1 MKILVTGG
9 AGFIGSF
16 IVDELVKAGYDV
28 RIYDNLDPQ
37 VHGKSRKK
45 PVYLNKNAQFIK
57 GDILDADKFYK
68 AVKDVDVLYHEA
80 AAVGVGQSMYE
91 IRRYVEQNS
100 LGAAVVLD
108 TIANKKTKLKKML
121 VASSMSM
128 YGEGRYKCPKC
139 GPVAPGL
146 RCFEQLKKRK
156 WDVECPRCSTKLK
169 AVPTDETKPLDP
181 TSIYAIGKRDHE
193 EMFMSVGR
201 AYKLPT
207 VALRYFNAYGP
218 RQALSNPYT
227 GVCAIFSSRILNG
240 GNPVIFEDGLQSR
253 DFIHVKDVARANRL
267 AMEKKAAD
275 YQIFN
280 VGSGEPISILEI
292 ARTLARKIQPGMNI
306 KPEIKHAFR
315 EGDIRH
321 CYADACKIA
330 KTIGFKA
337 SIKFE
342 DGIDDLTE
350 WVARQVCEDRT
361 TDAIKELK
369 KRGLTH

>member
-16 IVDELVKAGYDV
+16 IVDELVTAGYDV
-28 RIYDNLDPQ
+28 RVYDNLDPQ

-45 PVYLNKNAQFIK
+45 PAYLNKNAQFIK
-57 GDILDADKFYK
+57 GDVLDADKFYK

-128 YGEGRYKCPKC
+128 YGEGRYRCPKC

-146 RCFEQLKKRK
+146 RSFEQLKKRK
-156 WDVECPRCSTKLK
+156 WDVECPKCSAKLK

-201 AYKLPT
+201 AYKIPT

-292 ARTLARKIQPGMNI
+292 ARMLAKKIQPGMNI
-306 KPEIKHAFR
+306 KPEIKNSFR

-321 CYADACKIA
+321 CYADASKIA
-330 KTIGFKA
+330 KMIGFKA
-337 SIKFE
+337 SIKFK
-342 DGIDDLTE
+342 DGIDELTE
-350 WVARQVCEDRT
+350 WVASQVCEDHT

-369 KRGLTH
+369 KRGLTQ